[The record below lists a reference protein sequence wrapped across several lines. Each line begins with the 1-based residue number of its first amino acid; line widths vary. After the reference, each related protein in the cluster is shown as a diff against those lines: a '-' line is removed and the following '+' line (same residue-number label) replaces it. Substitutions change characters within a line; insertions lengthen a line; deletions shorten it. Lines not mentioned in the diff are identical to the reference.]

1 MSQPALTI
9 ASLLSDPRLERACRS
24 WLKGGR
30 YRLEDLGSLPDPVQE
45 LIQRRDTFDVVLL
58 QQGSISPQVYDDLR
72 NQGLVLPAVV
82 VGEVSGRVDYHEAE
96 VHLPEDQLEQI
107 TYSVDAA
114 VSRFLRRGFSGAGN
128 GTPPHPRCR

>member
-45 LIQRRDTFDVVLL
+45 LIERRDTFDVVLL
-58 QQGSISPQVYDDLR
+58 QQGSIQ
-72 NQGLVLPAVV
+72 PAVV
-82 VGEVSGRVDYHEAE
+82 EE
-96 VHLPEDQLEQI
+96 
-107 TYSVDAA
+107 
-114 VSRFLRRGFSGAGN
+114 LRQQGLLLSFAGFSEADLAGTARTLIE
-128 GTPPHPRCR
+128 GLS